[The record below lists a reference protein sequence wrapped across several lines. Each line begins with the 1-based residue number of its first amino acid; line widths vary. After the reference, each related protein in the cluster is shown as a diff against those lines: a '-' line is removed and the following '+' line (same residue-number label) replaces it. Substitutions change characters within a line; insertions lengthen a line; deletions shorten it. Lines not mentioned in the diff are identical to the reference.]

1 MKKLG
6 IFCAALLA
14 LGFASCDDKS
24 DLGIAQTNPQETVMS
39 ANGVTVDFGSGIAG
53 NALDLNNY
61 LDYNVNTPGTPIPVI
76 KLVEAKDL
84 PEGATISYVMQL
96 SGDENFTNP
105 TNVEVKDGCVSPEEW
120 DAWYRGAL
128 GKSPKAKDNW
138 VRFAA
143 YISYN
148 GQLSRVGTE
157 NTWFAAKK
165 LLVTP
170 IPLDITIEDNYYLIG
185 TINDWALASDYPFK
199 SMATGDQSVY
209 DNPNFTITV
218 EITEEQ
224 AAAGWWWKVASQS
237 AVEAANWDGI
247 VIGPEANGDESL
259 EGMLVDKNAQA
270 GCIKEA
276 GTFMLTINLMD
287 MTYSFKKLSYLYTP
301 GNSNGWNQANSQL
314 LSYDAEAGVY
324 KGLAYLDGEFKFS
337 NQADW
342 NGTNYG
348 STGTEGTLS
357 TDPGAGNLTAEAGL
371 YFVEVNVDELTY
383 KMTPVTSWGMIGD
396 FNSWGSSVAM
406 TPSADF
412 LTWTGEITVADGQGW
427 KFRAN
432 DSWDVCDLGGELANL
447 TFGGGNIST
456 LSAGTY
462 EITLNLATLP
472 YTATAVKK

>member
-76 KLVEAKDL
+76 KLTEAKDL
-84 PEGATISYVMQL
+84 PEGANVSFTMEL
-96 SGDENFTNP
+96 ADNENFNNAT
-105 TNVEVKDGCVSPEEW
+105 TLAVTDGCVSPEEW
-120 DAWYRGAL
+120 DLWFRSTL
-128 GKSPKAKDNW
+128 GKSPAAKDNW

-143 YISYN
+143 YIAYN

-165 LLVTP
+165 LTVTP

-185 TINDWALASDYPFK
+185 TINDWNLGTDLPFK

-237 AVEAANWDGI
+237 AAEAANWDGI
-247 VIGPEANGDESL
+247 ILGPETNGDENL
-259 EGMLVDKNAQA
+259 EGMLVDKNAQS

-348 STGTEGTLS
+348 SAGTEGTLS

-371 YFVEVNVDELTY
+371 YLVEVNVDELTY
-383 KMTPVTSWGMIGD
+383 KMTPITTWGMIGD

-432 DSWDVCDLGGELANL
+432 DSWDVCDLGGELGNL
-447 TFGGGNIST
+447 TFGGANISS

-462 EITLNLATLP
+462 EITLNLATMP
-472 YTATAVKK
+472 YNATAVKK

>member
-105 TNVEVKDGCVSPEEW
+105 TNVEVKDGCVSPAEW

-247 VIGPEANGDESL
+247 VIGPEANGDENL

-324 KGLAYLDGEFKFS
+324 KGLAYLDGEFKFT

-348 STGTEGTLS
+348 SAGTEGTLS

-462 EITLNLATLP
+462 EVTLNLATLP